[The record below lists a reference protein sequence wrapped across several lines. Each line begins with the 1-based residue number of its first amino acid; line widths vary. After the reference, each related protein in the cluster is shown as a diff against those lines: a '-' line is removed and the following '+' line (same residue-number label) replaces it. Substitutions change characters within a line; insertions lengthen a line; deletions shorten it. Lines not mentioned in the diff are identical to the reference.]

1 VLLALFLNLF
11 LGATYF
17 ATKKA
22 LAGLPELSLVVVRTG
37 VALAF
42 LTPLAGTASLRQ
54 IFRAGKPAWLRLLAM
69 GGLGYALPLALGNY
83 GVAFSS
89 ASHASLLI
97 GTEPICVAVFG
108 ALLIGERLSAL
119 RLLALG
125 AGLVGATA
133 VVSNGIPARGG
144 EDTAQLTGDLLLIAH
159 GAAWSIYTIAGKSL
173 LGRFPPLAVT
183 TASLAVALPL
193 LLPLATLELP
203 HLERGPA
210 LLPALAWA
218 VALGLF
224 ASALGTV
231 LWNQALAQMDA
242 STLAGFVFLQ
252 PLAGVLLGHYAL
264 GEELRAAAVAGGVLV
279 LAGVYLLAFEA
290 QRRSP

>member
-1 VLLALFLNLF
+1 MLALVLNLF
-11 LGATYF
+11 LGASYF

-37 VALAF
+37 VALAC
-42 LTPLAGTASLRQ
+42 LTPLAGAASLRQ
-54 IFRAGKPAWLRLLAM
+54 IVGAGRTAWLQLLAM

-83 GVAFSS
+83 GVALSN

-133 VVSNGIPARGG
+133 VVSNGIPMQGVG
-144 EDTAQLTGDLLLIAH
+144 ESAQRTGDLLLIAH

-193 LLPLATLELP
+193 LLPLAALELP

-218 VALGLF
+218 VVLGLF

-252 PLAGVLLGHYAL
+252 PLTGVLLGHYAL
-264 GEELRAAAVAGGVLV
+264 GEPLRAEAVAGGALV
-279 LAGVYLLAFEA
+279 FAGVYLLAIEA
-290 QRRSP
+290 RRRGT

>member
-1 VLLALFLNLF
+1 LNLF
-11 LGATYF
+11 LGASYF

-37 VALAF
+37 VALAC
-42 LTPLAGTASLRQ
+42 LTPLAGAASLRQ
-54 IFRAGKPAWLRLLAM
+54 IVGAGRTAWLQLLAM

-83 GVAFSS
+83 GVALSN

-133 VVSNGIPARGG
+133 VVSNGIPMQGVG
-144 EDTAQLTGDLLLIAH
+144 ESAQRTGDLLLIAH

-183 TASLAVALPL
+183 TVSLAVALPL
-193 LLPLATLELP
+193 LLPLAARELP
-203 HLERGPA
+203 HL
-210 LLPALAWA
+210 
-218 VALGLF
+218 
-224 ASALGTV
+224 
-231 LWNQALAQMDA
+231 
-242 STLAGFVFLQ
+242 
-252 PLAGVLLGHYAL
+252 
-264 GEELRAAAVAGGVLV
+264 
-279 LAGVYLLAFEA
+279 
-290 QRRSP
+290 